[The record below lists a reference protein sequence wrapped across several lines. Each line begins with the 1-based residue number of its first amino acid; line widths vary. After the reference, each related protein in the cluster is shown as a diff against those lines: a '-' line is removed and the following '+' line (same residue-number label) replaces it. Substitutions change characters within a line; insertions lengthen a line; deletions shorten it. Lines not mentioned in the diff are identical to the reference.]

1 MSLMSTASF
10 QCCVIGCLGFL
21 WFAEWN
27 EYQGAEVQSRQHT
40 RSQLSFKQK
49 EMFACWSWK
58 SAADCRVSCFPEPS
72 ERRDGGWE
80 AGVGATPNRRVPAG
94 NHSRHR
100 SWQPHHRTPQTEGK
114 GEQTL
119 RVTCFTGAVITALQT
134 YLLACLPT
142 PRPSPISQLRP
153 DVCVQDSGWKDDI
166 YFTSKHQRCINY
178 TKQRLKRLAV
188 ASSPLR
194 QPFYAFLFYFEEEWV
209 RWKWFWIDRS
219 ALALL
224 WWVYLMCSHLLCVN
238 DLMSH
243 LARGASGHLSG
254 SNKALFTL
262 RFTSGAQVLINQKPS
277 GSVQQDKRAF
287 FDIASVDSLFCCIR
301 CWIAFSK
308 AFNVTE
314 SLLLW

>member
-1 MSLMSTASF
+1 MH
-10 QCCVIGCLGFL
+10 V
-21 WFAEWN
+21 
-27 EYQGAEVQSRQHT
+27 GAERAPLTVVCHVFQSLQSGEMEDGKPVWAPHPT
-40 RSQLSFKQK
+40 DGFQLGTIVDIGADSLTIEPLKQK
-49 EMFACWSWK
+49 GK
-58 SAADCRVSCFPEPS
+58 VSKLW
-72 ERRDGGWE
+72 GL
-80 AGVGATPNRRVPAG
+80 PAL
-94 NHSRHR
+94 
-100 SWQPHHRTPQTEGK
+100 Q
-114 GEQTL
+114 EQL
-119 RVTCFTGAVITALQT
+119 LVVITALQT

-142 PRPSPISQLRP
+142 PRPSPISQLCP

-166 YFTSKHQRCINY
+166 YFTSKRQRCINN

-209 RWKWFWIDRS
+209 RWKWFWIDRP

-224 WWVYLMCSHLLCVN
+224 WWVYPMCSHLLRVN
-238 DLMSH
+238 DLMSD
-243 LARGASGHLSG
+243 LARRGSGHLFG

-262 RFTSGAQVLINQKPS
+262 WFTSGAQVLINQKSS

-287 FDIASVDSLFCCIR
+287 FDIASVDSLFCCVR

>member
-1 MSLMSTASF
+1 MGTKELRCNQGNT
-10 QCCVIGCLGFL
+10 LGANWALNRKKFL
-21 WFAEWN
+21 HV
-27 EYQGAEVQSRQHT
+27 GAERAPLTVVCHVFQSLQSGEMEDGKPVWAPHPT
-40 RSQLSFKQK
+40 DGFQLGTIVDIGADSLTIEPLKQK
-49 EMFACWSWK
+49 GK
-58 SAADCRVSCFPEPS
+58 VSKLWGLP
-72 ERRDGGWE
+72 
-80 AGVGATPNRRVPAG
+80 
-94 NHSRHR
+94 
-100 SWQPHHRTPQTEGK
+100 
-114 GEQTL
+114 
-119 RVTCFTGAVITALQT
+119 ALQEQ
-134 YLLACLPT
+134 LLLHCRLIYSPA
-142 PRPSPISQLRP
+142 PRPFPISQLRP

-166 YFTSKHQRCINY
+166 YFTSKRQRCINN
-178 TKQRLKRLAV
+178 TKQRLKQLAV

-209 RWKWFWIDRS
+209 RWKWFWIDRPT
-219 ALALL
+219 LALL
-224 WWVYLMCSHLLCVN
+224 WWVYLMCSHLLRVN

-308 AFNVTE
+308 AFNVTD